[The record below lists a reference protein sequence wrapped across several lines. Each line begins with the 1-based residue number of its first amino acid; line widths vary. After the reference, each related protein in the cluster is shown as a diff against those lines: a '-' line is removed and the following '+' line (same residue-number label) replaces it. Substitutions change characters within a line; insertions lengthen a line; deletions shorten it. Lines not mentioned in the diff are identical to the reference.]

1 MNKVPTLCTN
11 MSYVI
16 HNNECHKGKM
26 LQQYYIAINITIND
40 INKKMDFK
48 IFVLNI
54 WKSFFL
60 HKLPI
65 FKRFLFCVRV
75 YAYVK

>member
-54 WKSFFL
+54 
-60 HKLPI
+60 
-65 FKRFLFCVRV
+65 
-75 YAYVK
+75 